1 MNPARISAPALA
13 VAGELDPSAPTIALK
28 DLVETLPSAVYLKL
42 PTTGH
47 YLNIEEPVAFYRGRL
62 STLSRSIR
70 PAGEKKPAQ
79 QRPKISDTND
89 IARF

>member
-1 MNPARISAPALA
+1 MNPARISALALA

-47 YLNIEEPVAFYRGRL
+47 YLSIEEPVAFTEAVYPLYRGASAPQVKRSLL
-62 STLSRSIR
+62 SNGRRSVTR
-70 PAGEKKPAQ
+70 
-79 QRPKISDTND
+79 TT
-89 IARF
+89 